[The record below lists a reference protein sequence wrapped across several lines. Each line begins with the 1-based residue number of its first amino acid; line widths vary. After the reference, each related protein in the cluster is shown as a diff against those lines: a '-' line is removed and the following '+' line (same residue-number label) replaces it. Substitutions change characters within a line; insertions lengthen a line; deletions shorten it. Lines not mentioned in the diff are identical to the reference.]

1 MPDEHYHCIDKLLTG
16 NDELTAGDLMEHM
29 EAEFGLLVYSKRTVA
44 QARQDLGWS
53 YAAARYCQAIREQN
67 KMKRLAWCQ
76 DQLKEE
82 EKLDDVIF
90 TDDVALEI
98 HRRKSFRKRGQSR
111 KLKYKHKHPL

>member
-1 MPDEHYHCIDKLLTG
+1 MPDEHYHFIDKLMTG

-76 DQLKEE
+76 DRLKEE
-82 EKLDDVIF
+82 KFDDVIF
-90 TDDVALEI
+90 TDESTVVLEV
-98 HRRKSFRKRGQSR
+98 HWRKSFRKRGQPRS
-111 KLKYKHKHPL
+111 